1 MLEKIPR
8 TECSVCAR
16 CFSFS
21 DDIYNQEMGRWTTQ
35 CLLSILIIFRTLL
48 VQSPLFGSYTFQT
61 VATPIH
67 QKTERFDKHSKISNQ
82 SYLFMQS
89 KFSLF
94 DKLPSVTW
102 SGLCGECNVM
112 CSGLWVIVLLSDA
125 SYASWLTLS
134 KHTCTNKTMVFTRK

>member
-8 TECSVCAR
+8 TECSVCAKY
-16 CFSFS
+16 FSFS

-67 QKTERFDKHSKISNQ
+67 QKITEPFDKHLKNYNQ

-102 SGLCGECNVM
+102 SVLCYEWCDVQWLVSNCVAEW
-112 CSGLWVIVLLSDA
+112 CVSRLVTHVI
-125 SYASWLTLS
+125 
-134 KHTCTNKTMVFTRK
+134 KTYMYQ